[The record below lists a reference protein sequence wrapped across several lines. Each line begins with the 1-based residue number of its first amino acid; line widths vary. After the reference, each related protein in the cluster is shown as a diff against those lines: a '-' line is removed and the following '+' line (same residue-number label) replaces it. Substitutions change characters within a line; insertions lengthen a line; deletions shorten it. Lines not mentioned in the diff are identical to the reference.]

1 VRALIFGL
9 DLDARDNPP
18 IADLLAHERAVRTE
32 FLAGLTGW
40 DCDIL
45 FVTKRTI
52 PPQDNVITIRPEVYY
67 GGVEI
72 VRWVTANHAG
82 YDLFIMSYTVDDIYR
97 GYLKAIPNTIG
108 KPLFM
113 PMPNQS
119 ASWNRTRTNIINV
132 GGGTSENVRGFGASI
147 WFYDATS
154 TGSTVTSYTT
164 ATVARK
170 ATQAI
175 EAGATSFGQVASVL
189 VANGA
194 SFGEANGY
202 GRLPDALVIP
212 DPIPAYVPIQT
223 ETAPST
229 LPQPPYPFPVDPEPQ
244 PAPIIPT
251 PPPTPDPDPE
261 PTPSPI
267 PEPPFNPNPNVF
279 LSRDNSVLLATTDG
293 GGDVT
298 EYRYRTSSADEWDT
312 YTGTELML
320 PANDWLTF
328 EVQARVS
335 SGGVLT
341 EWSVSA
347 YSTATATSS
356 QFVYYP

>member
-1 VRALIFGL
+1 MKALVIGL
-9 DLDARDNPP
+9 DLDIRQDAP
-18 IADLLAHERAVRTE
+18 ISQLLSHERAVRSE

-45 FVTKRTI
+45 FITKR
-52 PPQDNVITIRPEVYY
+52 QLAEQADVVEFLRPEVYY
-67 GGVEI
+67 GGIEI

-132 GGGTSENVRGFGASI
+132 GGGTSANARGFGASI

-175 EAGATSFGQVASVL
+175 EAGATSFQQVASVL
-189 VANGA
+189 IANGA
-194 SFGEANGY
+194 SFSEANGY
-202 GRLPDALVIP
+202 GRLPSTLVIP
-212 DPIPAYVPIQT
+212 DPIPAYVSIQT
-223 ETAPST
+223 ETAPTT

-244 PAPIIPT
+244 PEPIIPT
-251 PPPTPDPDPE
+251 PPPAPTPDPE

-267 PEPPFNPNPNVF
+267 PEPPVNPNPNVF
-279 LSRDNSVLLATTDG
+279 LSRATQLAGTTDG

-298 EYRYRTSSADEWDT
+298 QWRYRTSIIADWTSHTGSTFAITPDPTKT
-312 YTGTELML
+312 Y
-320 PANDWLTF
+320 

-335 SGGVLT
+335 SGGVFT
-341 EWSVSA
+341 DWSQSA
-347 YSTATATSS
+347 YSTSTATSS